1 MPARFIAMNRFRV
14 ERPERGAVERRPG
27 RSGAMFRPRILA
39 GRTSCHRDRL
49 EPYFLFSPESECLTD
64 ESGIRAMSNTRI
76 LLADD
81 NRVSQRVAEAMLHS
95 LGHEL
100 IEIRGNGREALD
112 ACLSGHFDLVLM
124 DGYMPVMDGFEAARE
139 IRRLERGRRTPIIAL
154 TASSRC
160 GDCQRFLDAGID
172 SYLEKPV
179 SLEQLSAALARW
191 LPATVSGTG

>member
-1 MPARFIAMNRFRV
+1 
-14 ERPERGAVERRPG
+14 
-27 RSGAMFRPRILA
+27 
-39 GRTSCHRDRL
+39 
-49 EPYFLFSPESECLTD
+49 
-64 ESGIRAMSNTRI
+64 MSNTRI

-100 IEIRGNGREALD
+100 IEIRGNGREAVD

-154 TASSRC
+154 TASARR
-160 GDCQRFLDAGID
+160 GDCQRFLDAGMD
-172 SYLEKPV
+172 AYLEKPV
-179 SLEQLSAALARW
+179 SLERLAAALARW
-191 LPATVSGTG
+191 LPGAAVSGTG